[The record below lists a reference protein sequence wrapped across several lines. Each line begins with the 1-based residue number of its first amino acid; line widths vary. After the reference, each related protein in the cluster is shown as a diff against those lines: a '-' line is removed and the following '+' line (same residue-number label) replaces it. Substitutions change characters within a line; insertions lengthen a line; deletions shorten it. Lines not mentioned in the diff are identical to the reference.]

1 MAKSNKTRLN
11 KVLLEVKSWST
22 DKWPLTGDLDEYLSG
37 SGRVIFATSDMHR
50 AGMMEVGQSLLAAS
64 DGKWFQANH
73 HMACGNVRMLIADM
87 IDIAA
92 LKGTDR
98 TISDNL
104 DGPTQLMF
112 GALAMGQP
120 QYVKPFHQV
129 VFAGIDGGYGIRD
142 GRMELSQLTT
152 LRYAAFGLSIIGDW
166 LGQPLDMDKHKL
178 PRDPAWGL
186 LVANW
191 REPDPAK
198 LLPILMGACD
208 THVERI
214 AVTAREV
221 DTQSAKYEF
230 GSVFEAVYPSE
241 ILAVLRLREMIGL
254 TNPESIDHPL
264 MQTPYARITCR
275 PGELPLQDELLDRFL
290 ATVRQRDPQVL
301 PAGV

>member
-1 MAKSNKTRLN
+1 MEFVHKGPY
-11 KVLLEVKSWST
+11 LLVPGVSSERRQFV
-22 DKWPLTGDLDEYLSG
+22 P
-37 SGRVIFATSDMHR
+37 V
-50 AGMMEVGQSLLAAS
+50 
-64 DGKWFQANH
+64 
-73 HMACGNVRMLIADM
+73 
-87 IDIAA
+87 
-92 LKGTDR
+92 
-98 TISDNL
+98 
-104 DGPTQLMF
+104 
-112 GALAMGQP
+112 
-120 QYVKPFHQV
+120 
-129 VFAGIDGGYGIRD
+129 GGYGIRD

-230 GSVFEAVYPSE
+230 GSVFEAVYPAE

-264 MQTPYARITCR
+264 MQTPYTPCS
-275 PGELPLQDELLDRFL
+275 P
-290 ATVRQRDPQVL
+290 TVSKK
-301 PAGV
+301 A